1 MDNYYI
7 LSWKLAR
14 QMLVKD
20 WINAGYNLD
29 KFWNWYK
36 I

>member
-7 LSWKLAR
+7 LSWTLAG

-20 WINAGYNLD
+20 WINPGYKLNKFGTLD
-29 KFWNWYK
+29 
-36 I
+36 